1 MSYFA
6 NNSELRYLTRNIPVV
21 TGDSTNG
28 SGQIT
33 LNCENNSH
41 GVKIKGPPHSAAA
54 SYTLTLP
61 NDTGTVGQFLQ
72 TNGSGS
78 LSFATVDTAYIE
90 TPQVITMNKT
100 IGANSNAA
108 LMGDVAISSGT
119 TISIG
124 QNSILK
130 VLI

>member
-130 VLI
+130 VLT